1 MVQGYAAEIVFR
13 GSLHFNINS
22 PMNINEL
29 IFTGFN
35 HRVAA
40 LNRNSGNLIWQWRA
54 PQGTQYTTLLLDGDV
69 LIVSVDG
76 YMYGLN
82 PYSGD
87 LLWSNPM
94 SGFGTGVASLV
105 SVNGTTANSSV
116 SAAAARAAQLAA
128 GAATSAAVVH

>member
-1 MVQGYAAEIVFR
+1 
-13 GSLHFNINS
+13 
-22 PMNINEL
+22 MNINDL

-35 HRVAA
+35 RRVAA
-40 LNRNSGNLIWQWRA
+40 LNRNTGVLVWQWRA
-54 PQGTQYTTLLLDGDV
+54 PQGSLYTTLLLDGDV
-69 LIVSVDG
+69 LVVSVDG

-105 SVNGTTANSSV
+105 SVNGVGSNSSLPA
-116 SAAAARAAQLAA
+116 AAAARAAQAAA
-128 GAATSAAVVH
+128 GAAAAH